1 MIDECSKHYFNVA
14 GKSEKCYLL
23 YFLLSS
29 LIYNSTFV
37 DCILY

>member
-1 MIDECSKHYFNVA
+1 MTDECSNVA

-29 LIYNSTFV
+29 LIYNNSTFV